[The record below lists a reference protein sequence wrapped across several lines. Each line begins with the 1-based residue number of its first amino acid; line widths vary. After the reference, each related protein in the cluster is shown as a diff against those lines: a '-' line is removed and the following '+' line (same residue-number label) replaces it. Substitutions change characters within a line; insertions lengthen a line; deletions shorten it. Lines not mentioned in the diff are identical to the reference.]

1 MVGTQV
7 PFNQIPFEY
16 VKIGLFKP
24 FTSEEKELR
33 DRLQR
38 EPGREFERNSG
49 IHYKMW
55 RKNQT
60 FVKEFDRKTMVK
72 D

>member
-49 IHYKMW
+49 IHYKM
-55 RKNQT
+55 
-60 FVKEFDRKTMVK
+60 
-72 D
+72 